1 MSNMCANITLVTTAD
16 RHNLHILKEAL
27 EETPENHMYYVHVRH
42 ICPTPRHPILTQE
55 RSKLVVYSNLFY
67 QDILALVIGD
77 NARILP
83 EDVDETVA
91 LDTSPTL
98 IGYCICR
105 QQTQP

>member
-1 MSNMCANITLVTTAD
+1 MNADITLVNAGD
-16 RHNLHILKEAL
+16 RPKLQLLREAL
-27 EETPENHMYYVHVRH
+27 QQTPEIEVFYVHVSH
-42 ICPTPRHPILTQE
+42 VCPTPNHTYLSQDRI
-55 RSKLVVYSNLFY
+55 KVVVYSNKFY

>member
-1 MSNMCANITLVTTAD
+1 MCADITLVTTAD
-16 RHNLHILKEAL
+16 RHNLHILREAL
-27 EETPENHMYYVHVRH
+27 QQTPEIEVYYVHVSH
-42 ICPTPRHPILTQE
+42 ICPTPRHTYLSQDHI
-55 RSKLVVYSNLFY
+55 KLVVYSNKFY

-83 EDVDETVA
+83 EEVEETVA

-98 IGYCICR
+98 IVYCICR

>member
-16 RHNLHILKEAL
+16 RHNLHRLKEAL
-27 EETPENHMYYVHVRH
+27 QATPENEVYYVHESH
-42 ICPTPRHPILTQE
+42 ICLPPSHPFLTQD
-55 RSKLVVYSNLFY
+55 RIKLVVYSNRFY

-83 EDVDETVA
+83 EDIDETVA

-98 IGYCICR
+98 IGYCICGL
-105 QQTQP
+105 QTQP